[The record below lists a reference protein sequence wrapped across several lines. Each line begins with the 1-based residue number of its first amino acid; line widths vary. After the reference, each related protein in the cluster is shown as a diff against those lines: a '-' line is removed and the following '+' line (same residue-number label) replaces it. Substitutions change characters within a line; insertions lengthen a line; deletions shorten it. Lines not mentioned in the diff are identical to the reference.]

1 MIRLGFGYIAYMT
14 SLAIGAYLFGISEM
28 KEMKDTVQSFNDNLK
43 TKPSRADI
51 TTQLNDIICLTY
63 VKQSVEIEINQQ
75 WILFFLFKF

>member
-1 MIRLGFGYIAYMT
+1 MIRLAFGYIAYMI

-51 TTQLNDIICLTY
+51 MTQLNDIICLAY
-63 VKQSVEIEINQQ
+63 IKKLVEIGNQQ